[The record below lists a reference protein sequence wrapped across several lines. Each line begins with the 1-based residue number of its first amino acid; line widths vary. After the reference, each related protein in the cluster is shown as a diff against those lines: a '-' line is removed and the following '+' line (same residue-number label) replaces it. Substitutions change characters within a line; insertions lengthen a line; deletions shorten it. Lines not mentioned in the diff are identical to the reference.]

1 MNIIPSSFNEHQINR
16 TTIGGMENH
25 SEEALNIS
33 VIILS
38 SEETHFKSQT
48 FENLINC
55 NFQQIICVEKD
66 TQNYAIYDINKK
78 FPQVKFIL
86 PQEEST
92 DGELINIAMAEL
104 QSDYVLVLRD
114 SLYIPNGV
122 ILSHLAE
129 RLTKDEIYC
138 VVPRLFN
145 QNKVSLPCT
154 FSPSVDKSKFAISS
168 SIVATDGTKTLYPF
182 DFVAL
187 YNRKKFIK
195 LGGFDYTIK
204 SPYWQNMDMAM
215 RSWLW
220 GEETKITTLLQ
231 LTFVD
236 EVESQDTTV
245 NLDYLR
251 FYLKNQL
258 PKIKME
264 TGYIKKS
271 SFISFYLHS
280 GCGILEA
287 KRQFNEARDWVK
299 QNKYMFKMDIQNL
312 VKNW

>member
-1 MNIIPSSFNEHQINR
+1 M
-16 TTIGGMENH
+16 
-25 SEEALNIS
+25 
-33 VIILS
+33 
-38 SEETHFKSQT
+38 
-48 FENLINC
+48 
-55 NFQQIICVEKD
+55 
-66 TQNYAIYDINKK
+66 
-78 FPQVKFIL
+78 
-86 PQEEST
+86 
-92 DGELINIAMAEL
+92 
-104 QSDYVLVLRD
+104 
-114 SLYIPNGV
+114 
-122 ILSHLAE
+122 
-129 RLTKDEIYC
+129 
-138 VVPRLFN
+138 
-145 QNKVSLPCT
+145 
-154 FSPSVDKSKFAISS
+154 
-168 SIVATDGTKTLYPF
+168 
-182 DFVAL
+182 
-187 YNRKKFIK
+187 
-195 LGGFDYTIK
+195 
-204 SPYWQNMDMAM
+204 
-215 RSWLW
+215 
-220 GEETKITTLLQ
+220 LQ